1 VIITV
6 AVTVVLVV
14 MCVVLHTGVF
24 HLLDKHVTHR
34 SWVVWTKVIIGLLG
48 TILAHVLEVG
58 LFAVSYCI
66 LARYEVFGR
75 IDGNI
80 LHVLQD
86 YFFYSIATYTTL
98 GYGDLVPEGPLR
110 VMSGV
115 EALLGL
121 VLVAWTAAYLFIVVN
136 ENR

>member
-1 VIITV
+1 MIITV